1 MCTDQGWSVLEL
13 RVGSGQ
19 GALGAAQ
26 MGLNCLGELCMEVG
40 SLGLGDGDLWKV
52 LSRGRVGMIP
62 QPYSKLHADGSRVGG
77 MLVGRLILGE
87 SVGEGR
93 LECESETEK
102 AGDGSRVRGRGVQIL
117 VLVSSAC
124 ALVRGSQGLS
134 WSLGWGAA
142 SVAGEAGV
150 QFIGLC
156 CHSQS
161 GLLCFRFL
169 EVYSPSLCIKPAHL

>member
-1 MCTDQGWSVLEL
+1 MCKDQGWSVLEL

-19 GALGAAQ
+19 GGLGAAQ
-26 MGLNCLGELCMEVG
+26 MGLSCLGELCMEVG

-62 QPYSKLHADGSRVGG
+62 QPYSKLHAGGSRGGG

-102 AGDGSRVRGRGVQIL
+102 AGDGSGMRGRGVQIL

-156 CHSQS
+156 CHGQS